1 MSVYKI
7 EEYKQKDGADIL
19 KVIMNP
25 VKNLPN
31 GGYFFCDA
39 DAIDLV
45 ESRVWFLHPE
55 KVATLITA
63 SNNHSKLMYF
73 HRELAYEILGYYPKC
88 IDHISGC
95 TLDNTDANLNAV
107 TVKQNVHNKVS
118 RGYNYSKI
126 RGTFSS
132 YLCIYSKM
140 FFPYKPTHMEIEACK
155 SAFLIENYKIK
166 EALGQSFYTY
176 NFLEDRR
183 KDLDLV
189 NLERTGIISAEEA
202 TYRHVIR
209 YAKDNAWYYYRYNL
223 EQYFKDN
230 HIPIPDFTTDERG
243 FMRHPITNQLLCPF

>member
-7 EEYKQKDGADIL
+7 EEHRQKNGVDIL

-45 ESRVWFLHPE
+45 ESHVWYLHPE
-55 KVATLITA
+55 KVAILIAA
-63 SNNHSKLMYF
+63 SDSNRKTIYF
-73 HRELAYEILGYYPKC
+73 HRELAHEILGYYPRC

-118 RGYNYSKI
+118 RGYSYSKI
-126 RGTFSS
+126 HAIFQS
-132 YLCIYSKM
+132 YLCIHSRM
-140 FFPYKPTHMEIEACK
+140 VSPYKPMHTEVEACK
-155 SAFLIENYKIK
+155 SAFLIENYYLK
-166 EALGQSFYTY
+166 EALGQNCYIY
-176 NFLEDRR
+176 DFLKDRR
-183 KDLDLV
+183 KDLDILD
-189 NLERTGIISAEEA
+189 LERTGIISEDEA
-202 TYRHVIR
+202 TYRHVMR

-223 EQYFKDN
+223 EQYFRDN
-230 HIPIPDFTTDERG
+230 HIPVPDFATDEQG